1 MDLDGNKMV
10 GLVNPIIM
18 TVETVWETP
27 IITGFV
33 HRNSCAAWQQSRC
46 NCDPSSGA
54 WHSRAIWCC
63 RYRVRARRNKD
74 QTIPAHHKTQRPSS
88 RENPGHRSLRRNFM
102 MIGYTCVQRI
112 TRVLWNSTGTR
123 KRRSP
128 KQTPIPKARTTGAW
142 CEGPGNYRESL
153 SEKNKAAPSGQ

>member
-1 MDLDGNKMV
+1 MV

-46 NCDPSSGA
+46 NCYPSSGA

-102 MIGYTCVQRI
+102 MIGIRVYNGYT
-112 TRVLWNSTGTR
+112 VLWNSTEP
-123 KRRSP
+123 KRRTP
-128 KQTPIPKARTTGAW
+128 KQTPIPKARTTGSLVRRTRKL
-142 CEGPGNYRESL
+142 PRIVIREKQS
-153 SEKNKAAPSGQ
+153 SPSGQ